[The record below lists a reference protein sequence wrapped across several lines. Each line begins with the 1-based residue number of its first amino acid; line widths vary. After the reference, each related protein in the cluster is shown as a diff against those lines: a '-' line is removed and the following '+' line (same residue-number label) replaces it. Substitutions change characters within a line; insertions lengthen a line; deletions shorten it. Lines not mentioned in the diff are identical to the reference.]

1 MSQREVLRLY
11 SDKIKEEKR
20 TMAQE
25 AKDDSHQKKRVANL
39 RKAEKVKMKAW
50 LILRFS
56 YD

>member
-11 SDKIKEEKR
+11 FDKIKEEKR

-25 AKDDSHQKKRVANL
+25 AKDDSNQKKRVANL
-39 RKAEKVKMKAW
+39 RKAEKVKMKAR

>member
-11 SDKIKEEKR
+11 FDKIKEEKR

-25 AKDDSHQKKRVANL
+25 AKDDSHQKKKGSKSSKSGKGKDESMINFT
-39 RKAEKVKMKAW
+39 
-50 LILRFS
+50 FS